1 MSLLLLIGLRHLKLC
16 TQLVCAS
23 PSPAGSVPTAT
34 LALIPMLALVPRLA
48 PWVAGLALV
57 PGLGVAGSRARSP
70 LELADVLN
78 GGETPALDP
87 HFWSLQGWSN

>member
-16 TQLVCAS
+16 MQLVCAS

-34 LALIPMLALVPRLA
+34 LALVPMLGLVPRL
-48 PWVAGLALV
+48 
-57 PGLGVAGSRARSP
+57 GVADSGARSP
-70 LELADVLN
+70 LELPDVLN